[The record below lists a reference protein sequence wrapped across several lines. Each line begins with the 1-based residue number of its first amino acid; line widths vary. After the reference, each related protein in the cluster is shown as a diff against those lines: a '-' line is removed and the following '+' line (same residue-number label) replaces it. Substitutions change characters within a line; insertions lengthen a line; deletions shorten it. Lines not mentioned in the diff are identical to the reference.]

1 VGVNFFRQSEDKDP
15 DIVEYEFDNMDKVQS
30 DLLAEITAYKGNRD
44 IKKTREALHTLRDKV
59 KTKENLMYHIVDC
72 FKADATRSEIL
83 GMIREGFGYSYDTV
97 DMIKRPD
104 FLN

>member
-1 VGVNFFRQSEDKDP
+1 
-15 DIVEYEFDNMDKVQS
+15 
-30 DLLAEITAYKGNRD
+30 
-44 IKKTREALHTLRDKV
+44 
-59 KTKENLMYHIVDC
+59 MYHIVDC

-83 GMIREGFGYSYDTV
+83 GMIREGFGHSYDTV